1 MKGPKL
7 HHLSI
12 MDHYT
17 RGTDT
22 TLRRRIHLEDQE
34 PTVMPIK
41 EITGGKMIILT
52 GGTAITKNLIHKT
65 TMTIKLISQEDRSSL
80 AEINSSTLLA
90 QVASRVPMTTDS
102 KKTTDPLVIEEM
114 ISDLQ
119 FIVTTTLRRTEMISK
134 SLPSTTT
141 TAREASRIS
150 MVSVIDLRETT
161 EGQSEAADF
170 RPVGFPALMSQATTV
185 TVGEASEETKEALV
199 EDLNT
204 RTEDQEEASIIK
216 MIGSLSSEEEVK
228 TVEVATTDL
237 SQETSG
243 LSLASTTE
251 AEGSTQAKPQE
262 DSAARPDPSA
272 RLTTALTTTQD
283 PTARE
288 EI

>member
-1 MKGPKL
+1 
-7 HHLSI
+7 
-12 MDHYT
+12 
-17 RGTDT
+17 
-22 TLRRRIHLEDQE
+22 
-34 PTVMPIK
+34 
-41 EITGGKMIILT
+41 MIILT
-52 GGTAITKNLIHKT
+52 GGTTITKNLIHKT
-65 TMTIKLISQEDRSSL
+65 TITIKLISQEDRSSL

-161 EGQSEAADF
+161 EGQSEAEDF
-170 RPVGFPALMSQATTV
+170 QPVGFPALMSQATTA
-185 TVGEASEETKEALV
+185 TMGEASEETKEALV

-204 RTEDQEEASIIK
+204 RTEDQEAASIIK

-237 SQETSG
+237 SQETLG